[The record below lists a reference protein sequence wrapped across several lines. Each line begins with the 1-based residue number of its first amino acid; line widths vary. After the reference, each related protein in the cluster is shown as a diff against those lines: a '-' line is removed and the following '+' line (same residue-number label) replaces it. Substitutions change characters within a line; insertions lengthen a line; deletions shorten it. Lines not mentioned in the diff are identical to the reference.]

1 MASVIRSFDN
11 SKFTEHT
18 TDKLAELQGI
28 HDFIVDKNEQDIGI
42 LNGDIQITTSV
53 VKVKEKEPKKAQYRL
68 DQ

>member
-53 VKVKEKEPKKAQYRL
+53 VKVKEKEPKKTQYRL
-68 DQ
+68 D

>member
-42 LNGDIQITTSV
+42 LKGDIQITTSV

-68 DQ
+68 D